1 MYFKMTSRGCYY
13 WAIGTGLDFEGD
25 RCYVGCTDYEG
36 YTEVVWFS
44 LENGYIV
51 PIKDFPKRVKKK
63 FRKYVENPFFEIDLR
78 RYMEKEGV
86 SGYKSLGGLEIL

>member
-63 FRKYVENPFFEIDLR
+63 FRKYVENPFLR
-78 RYMEKEGV
+78 
-86 SGYKSLGGLEIL
+86 LI